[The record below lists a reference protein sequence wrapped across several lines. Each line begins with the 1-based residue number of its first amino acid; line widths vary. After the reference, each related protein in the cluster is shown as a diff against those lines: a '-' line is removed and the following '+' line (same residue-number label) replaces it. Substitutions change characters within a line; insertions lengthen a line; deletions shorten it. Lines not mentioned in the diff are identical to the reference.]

1 MPLPRERAAVTAER
15 VAGQCV
21 DFVREKFGFSLPF
34 TPESLLLVDAIVD
47 KIKGTRATESQASTL
62 LHGLGC
68 YAGEVFVRHAKGSWR
83 AAAEMTVEDGPS
95 KSAMVVA
102 LPGLVRCDVIGAVF
116 ERFRRGNAASV
127 ASLYEHHAAAMMEP
141 GGSER
146 ARPWDAAVPP
156 SDKVR

>member
-68 YAGEVFVRHAKGSWR
+68 YAGEVFVRHARGSWR

-95 KSAMVVA
+95 TSAMVVA

-116 ERFRRGNAASV
+116 ERFRLGDKVSV
-127 ASLYEHHAAAMMEP
+127 ASLYEHHTAADVDLGA
-141 GGSER
+141 SDR
-146 ARPWDAAVPP
+146 ARPWDAGVPR
-156 SDKVR
+156 SDKGR